1 VRDTDT
7 QFLAHGIGGQQDLP
21 IPAHYAY
28 IGAAVA
34 LIVSFAVL
42 AFAWRTPRFRGDASG
57 RPLWP
62 WLARIIDSP
71 VTHAVVVTLALLFTA
86 WVSMAAVFGQ
96 NTLVNPTFRAV
107 YVALW
112 VGLVPMGVI
121 FGSVYRLCNPLR
133 WLHRGICRAAG
144 IDPAQGLRPYP
155 AGLGLWPAALFV
167 LAFVWLELV
176 NPATSASLPAVRLWF
191 AMVGA
196 LTMVGAAVY
205 GDTWFARADPFEV
218 YSSLAAR
225 LSPFGR
231 RAQDGVLVLRNPLE
245 NLDGMTA
252 LPGLVA
258 VVSVLFGSIGFDSFK
273 ESPRWLAW
281 AQQYSDHSTVLNT
294 AALVAFSFVV
304 FATFTLASIATG
316 GLGGISRSSL
326 PNLLAHS
333 VVPIVIGYV
342 VAHYLSFF
350 VAEGI
355 ALIQELGDPLS
366 RGWSLTSWADGIDK
380 YAIYNHPTTLAVI
393 KVVSVIT
400 GHVLGVVAAHD
411 RAVRLLPRRNALVGQ
426 LPMLVVMVCYTLTG
440 LWLLLSY

>member
-1 VRDTDT
+1 VRDTHA
-7 QFLAHGIGGQQDLP
+7 QLLAHGIGGQQDLP

-34 LIVSFAVL
+34 LVVSFAVL

-62 WLARIIDSP
+62 WLARIIDSRL
-71 VTHAVVVTLALLFTA
+71 THAVVVVLALAFTA
-86 WVSMAAVFGQ
+86 WISMAALIGQ

-112 VGLVPMGVI
+112 VGLVPAAVI
-121 FGSVYRLCNPLR
+121 FGPIYRLCNPLR
-133 WLHRGICRAAG
+133 WLHCGICRVAG
-144 IDPAQGLRPYP
+144 IEPDRGLRSYP
-155 AGLGLWPAALFV
+155 AALGLWPAAVFL

-191 AMVGA
+191 ALVGA

-205 GDTWFARADPFEV
+205 GDTWFARGDPFEV

-231 RAQDGVLVLRNPLE
+231 RTDGVLVVRNPLE

-252 LPGLVA
+252 QPGLVA

-273 ESPRWLAW
+273 ESPRWLGW
-281 AQQYSDHSTVLNT
+281 AQQYSDHSTLLNT
-294 AALVAFSFVV
+294 AALVAFSAVV
-304 FATFTLASIATG
+304 FVTFTGASVATG
-316 GLGGISRSSL
+316 GLGGISRRSL
-326 PNLLAHS
+326 PNLFAHS

-366 RGWSLTSWADGIDK
+366 RGWNLTSWADGIDK
-380 YAIYNHPTTLAVI
+380 YSIYNHPTTLAVI

-411 RAVRLLPRRNALVGQ
+411 RAVRLLPRRHALVGQ

>member
-1 VRDTDT
+1 VRDTHA
-7 QFLAHGIGGQQDLP
+7 QLLAHGIGGQQDLP

-34 LIVSFAVL
+34 LVVSFAVL

-62 WLARIIDSP
+62 WLARIIDSRL
-71 VTHAVVVTLALLFTA
+71 THAVVVVLALAFTA
-86 WVSMAAVFGQ
+86 WISMAALIGQ

-112 VGLVPMGVI
+112 VGLVPAGVV
-121 FGSVYRLCNPLR
+121 FGPIYRLCNPLR

-144 IDPAQGLRPYP
+144 IEPAQGLRPYP
-155 AGLGLWPAALFV
+155 AALGVWPAAVFL

-191 AMVGA
+191 ALVGA
-196 LTMVGAAVY
+196 LTLVGAAVY

-231 RAQDGVLVLRNPLE
+231 RTDGVLVVRNPLE
-245 NLDGMTA
+245 NLDGMTPQ
-252 LPGLVA
+252 PGLVA

-273 ESPRWLAW
+273 ESPRWLGW
-281 AQQYSDHSTVLNT
+281 AQQYSDHSTLLNT
-294 AALVAFSFVV
+294 AALVAFSAVV
-304 FATFTLASIATG
+304 FVTFTGASVATG
-316 GLGGISRSSL
+316 GLGGISRRSL
-326 PNLLAHS
+326 PNLFAHS

-366 RGWSLTSWADGIDK
+366 RS
-380 YAIYNHPTTLAVI
+380 TTTRPPWR
-393 KVVSVIT
+393 SS
-400 GHVLGVVAAHD
+400 
-411 RAVRLLPRRNALVGQ
+411 RSCR
-426 LPMLVVMVCYTLTG
+426 
-440 LWLLLSY
+440 